1 MRTSSLLT
9 STTLPLFAAAF
20 VPHQTNLNT
29 KTALHA
35 ELASPL
41 PTPSKPIFDPLG
53 LYPEDSPERIDG
65 LLVPLESVTQD
76 DKRVVW
82 DPLRLYQDESQV
94 SSKFDSSPSLPFL
107 ARPAHL
113 DGTLPGDRGFDPF
126 NFSSDM
132 NSLQWQRRAEIK
144 HARLAMLAA
153 VGWPIAEL
161 AHKSIASSFDLP
173 SMLASADRVPS
184 VLNDGLAHAG
194 NPFFW
199 IAAIAAASAIEM
211 EESVNEARGVFKL
224 DAADISFGGKSAEG
238 RHYMEEGELFNGRLA
253 MLAVTGFAIQEA
265 FLNSAV
271 VDQIPIFFKP
281 MNVVFEQLMNAQ

>member
-9 STTLPLFAAAF
+9 STTLPFAAAF

-35 ELASPL
+35 ELASSL

-53 LYPEDSPERIDG
+53 LYPENSPERIDG
-65 LLVPLESVTQD
+65 LIVPLESVTQD
-76 DKRVVW
+76 DKKVVW

-94 SSKFDSSPSLPFL
+94 SSKFDSSASLPFL
-107 ARPAHL
+107 ARPALL

-126 NFSSDM
+126 NFSSDV

-144 HARLAMLAA
+144 HARLAMLAT

-161 AHKSIASSFDLP
+161 AHKSIASAFDLP
-173 SMLASADRVPS
+173 SMLASSDRVPS

-194 NPFFW
+194 SPFFW

-211 EESVNEARGVFKL
+211 QESVDEARGVFKL
-224 DAADISFGGKSAEG
+224 DAADISFGGKSAEE
-238 RHYMEEGELFNGRLA
+238 RHYMQEGELFNGRLA
-253 MLAVTGFAIQEA
+253 MLAITGFAIQEA